1 LQSELSDDFLS
12 IVLNETPLLDVR
24 APVEFSKGAFL
35 NAVNLPILSDKERE
49 LVGTEYKKEG
59 NEAAVALAE
68 RLIKNEGKEQRVA
81 LWQAYLREHPD
92 AQLYCF
98 RGGQRSGIAQSWL
111 KEAGIEITRL
121 KGGYK
126 AFRNYLMQQSELISR
141 QTPTLILG
149 GRTGSG
155 KTILLNEFD
164 NAIDLEGIANHR
176 GSSFGA
182 FCNEQPTQI
191 DFENTLAYRLIQFHH
206 KKFNKLILEHESH
219 NIGRLFIPNPIYD
232 NFMQGELLLLQT
244 PLHQRVD
251 ILYEEY
257 VLAALKEYETYFQE
271 EALQR
276 WSTQVLAGLKR
287 VQKRL
292 GNKRYQELSELF
304 LQAVAHHG
312 TQAAKESYKA
322 WIAELLEHYYDP
334 MYDYQIQKSTM
345 SILFE
350 GEADALR
357 EFLKE
362 QMTCKQTQNS

>member
-1 LQSELSDDFLS
+1 LQNRLSDDFLS

-24 APVEFSKGAFL
+24 APVEFNKGAFL
-35 NAVNLPILSDKERE
+35 NAVNLPILTDRERE
-49 LVGTEYKKEG
+49 LVGTEYKEHG

-92 AQLYCF
+92 AKLYCF

-111 KEAGIEITRL
+111 EEAGIEITRL

-126 AFRNYLMQQSELISR
+126 AFRNYLMQQSELISKR
-141 QTPTLILG
+141 TPTLILG

-155 KTILLNEFD
+155 KTILLNELE

-182 FCNEQPTQI
+182 FYNEQPTQI
-191 DFENTLAYRLIQFHH
+191 DFENTLAYRLIQFQH
-206 KKFNKLILEHESH
+206 KGFEKLVLEHESH
-219 NIGRLFIPNPIYD
+219 NVGRVFIPKPVYD
-232 NFMQGELLLLQT
+232 NFMQGELILLQT

-251 ILYEEY
+251 IIYEEY
-257 VLAALKEYETYFQE
+257 VLAALAEYGTYFQE
-271 EALQR
+271 EALHQ

-287 VQKRL
+287 IQKRL
-292 GNKRYQELSELF
+292 GNERYRELSDLF
-304 LQAVAHHG
+304 LKATAHHG
-312 TQAAKESYKA
+312 TQAAEEDYKA
-322 WIAELLEHYYDP
+322 WIAELLQHYYDP

-345 SILFE
+345 PVVFE
-350 GEADALR
+350 GEADSVR

-362 QMTCKQTQNS
+362 QTHRS